1 MNKDFY
7 DVSIELSSNTAVYT
21 GDPNIEIE
29 KVFNIS
35 KGDKFNL
42 SKLIFTTHGGTHI
55 DAPKHF
61 FNNGY
66 GVEEIPIEKLIGK
79 VKVFELLNCN
89 KIEKQHLEKFKIESG
104 DRIFFKTSNY
114 DKVTHKT
121 FYDDFVYLTLEAAEY
136 LADKNINTV
145 GIDYFSIENFDDDEF
160 KVHKIL
166 LKNNIVIVEGI
177 NLKDV
182 PEGEYKLCALPI
194 KIKNS
199 DGAPARVV
207 LYK

>member
-42 SKLIFTTHGGTHI
+42 SKLIFTTHSGTHI

-104 DRIFFKTSNY
+104 DRIF
-114 DKVTHKT
+114 
-121 FYDDFVYLTLEAAEY
+121 
-136 LADKNINTV
+136 
-145 GIDYFSIENFDDDEF
+145 
-160 KVHKIL
+160 
-166 LKNNIVIVEGI
+166 LKQAIM
-177 NLKDV
+177 
-182 PEGEYKLCALPI
+182 I
-194 KIKNS
+194 K
-199 DGAPARVV
+199 
-207 LYK
+207 